1 MKSRLRLI
9 PPKQR
14 FALRSGRWMRPIIL
28 AAGLKMTTPSSPSPP
43 PHPHQRLPSVSQRNP
58 SGTPEPALTNRRR
71 LASLV
76 PPATT
81 SNTQIARGAA
91 PLTTTYSLVSSG
103 EKQRPFG
110 LGTSPVAT
118 VTFPVL

>member
-1 MKSRLRLI
+1 
-9 PPKQR
+9 
-14 FALRSGRWMRPIIL
+14 
-28 AAGLKMTTPSSPSPP
+28 
-43 PHPHQRLPSVSQRNP
+43 
-58 SGTPEPALTNRRR
+58 

-81 SNTQIARGAA
+81 SNTQIARGVA

-118 VTFPVL
+118 VTFPVLPSIRYTLVGNSTVAG